1 MVKNAFRLGK
11 KTANEE
17 HVIVRNL
24 RLLLVKLQSQD
35 QVEKLIEE
43 RLKLKVNGFPN
54 TYITRNLPLAE
65 RE

>member
-1 MVKNAFRLGK
+1 MVQNAFRLGK

-17 HVIVRNL
+17 HVIVRNPK
-24 RLLLVKLQSQD
+24 LLLVKLKSKD
-35 QVEKLIEE
+35 QVEKLIE

-54 TYITRNLPLAE
+54 TYITRNLPLEE